1 MYIYIYRYVFT
12 HHSHWHVCI
21 YIYLHDYMYIWTLH
35 MCVLCVVTNLQHHVH
50 RLKNTHEFHVC
61 HSMSW
66 HTVSSS
72 SSHIVTKVA
81 YPVPMLSNEQL
92 IHGHPGCIS
101 KLSSSCTGP
110 WFLIHIVEIMS
121 RAGNSAT
128 IFSGHRRRPRGGIE
142 PGIRMVHDLLRHI
155 LWRNLIRWDPAGP
168 SRTQP
173 VILVVAHVFVTAQP
187 I

>member
-1 MYIYIYRYVFT
+1 MTCVYTYIYI
-12 HHSHWHVCI
+12 
-21 YIYLHDYMYIWTLH
+21 HDYMYIWTLH

-128 IFSGHRRRPRGGIE
+128 IFSGHRRRPLSGGN
-142 PGIRMVHDLLRHI
+142 RAWH
-155 LWRNLIRWDPAGP
+155 WDGWWFTSPHSLEKPHQVGP

-173 VILVVAHVFVTAQP
+173 DPASDISCCSCLCNCTAHLT
-187 I
+187 